1 MEYFLNKLQDKIL
14 ITDYSGNI
22 LFCNKILLKQLKYQL
37 NELDNIENLIVNSKI
52 SFNDMSLNCTEEY
65 IVDIL
70 TKFNSTISFK
80 INLSLNIFKNC
91 DSIFIIFTDIDCD
104 CLLSENLE
112 ESFKLCINTQKELS
126 FLLKTATDITSIM
139 SIDGS
144 FIKVNDGWHN
154 ILGYTLKELLTKNWY
169 DIIYEH
175 DRAIIKF
182 LINENMLSETILE
195 ACTRVKDK
203 NHNIKWI
210 HWSFSYIREE
220 NIIITTDIFFA
231 NIGKA
236 PMNPFYIM
244 IFIFN
249 SCTCF

>member
-112 ESFKLCINTQKELS
+112 ESFKLCINT
-126 FLLKTATDITSIM
+126 
-139 SIDGS
+139 
-144 FIKVNDGWHN
+144 
-154 ILGYTLKELLTKNWY
+154 
-169 DIIYEH
+169 
-175 DRAIIKF
+175 
-182 LINENMLSETILE
+182 
-195 ACTRVKDK
+195 
-203 NHNIKWI
+203 
-210 HWSFSYIREE
+210 
-220 NIIITTDIFFA
+220 
-231 NIGKA
+231 
-236 PMNPFYIM
+236 
-244 IFIFN
+244 
-249 SCTCF
+249 